1 LKSEE
6 AEASPEPK
14 LPKPV
19 AVVEKFWSLNPESG
33 ASKPSAGSANPPN
46 PESAAAPNPE
56 SAAAPNP
63 ESAELNP
70 SNPVEVEAIGS
81 AGREKVEVG
90 MV

>member
-56 SAAAPNP
+56 SA
-63 ESAELNP
+63 ELNP